1 MSGKSKQRTRPQSK
15 SREQRQAEKQ
25 TLMLWALLAH
35 GGEAFGNE
43 IKPEAAKPEREAL
56 LKAGLISV
64 EKRKRAY
71 WLSATDRGWR
81 WAEDHLSDTLPDRS
95 YAGTFILAGWLR
107 HLQAFMRATDTPLA
121 EILVPKATDSGG
133 PAKENAPGAANAP
146 TDHGS
151 LRERIRAAYLALT
164 GGSFNKRALLADIRR
179 RLSDV
184 GRDAL
189 DNALV
194 LMQRQGDA
202 TLMQLDNRPDI
213 TQADREAAIQI
224 GQEPRHILWIS
235 R

>member
-1 MSGKSKQRTRPQSK
+1 MNKNKGRTKPRPK
-15 SREQRQAEKQ
+15 SREQQQAEKQ
-25 TLMLWALLAH
+25 TLVLWALLAN
-35 GGEAFGNE
+35 GGDGFGNE
-43 IKPEAAKPEREAL
+43 IKPEVEMTEREAL

-71 WLSATDRGWR
+71 WLSVTDRGWR

-107 HLQAFMRATDTPLA
+107 HLHVFMRSTKTSLA
-121 EILVPKATDSGG
+121 EIMAPIASDNAEPGKEDTPGTAG
-133 PAKENAPGAANAP
+133 PPPDNSTLN
-146 TDHGS
+146 
-151 LRERIRAAYLALT
+151 ERIRSAYLSIT
-164 GGSFNKRALLADIRR
+164 GGSFNKRALLADLRN
-179 RLSDV
+179 RLSDINRNV
-184 GRDAL
+184 L
-189 DNALV
+189 DEALV
-194 LMQRQGDA
+194 RLQRQGDA